1 MKKLNIRILLLPF
14 LFALP
19 FITYG
24 QYQLPNPGFE
34 SWESNG
40 EPTGFHSYITSTGSF
55 AGTGQSSNF
64 GDFLIKSSD
73 KRPGSNGVYSCEI
86 LARKIIIATANGN
99 LTTGQ
104 IVAGSM
110 TATDGNKNY
119 NQSGPVYSG
128 SQTFNGIPDSLT
140 LWAKYV
146 PKGSSDDIARVNA
159 VIHSNANY
167 HDPEG
172 SGNYNNVKHSQA
184 TIEYQATANKG
195 WQRLSAP
202 FSIKNSS
209 LTPAYILISFTTNR
223 TAGGG
228 ESGDAVYLD
237 DIEFVYNSRLASLK
251 VGGSNLSGFD
261 KNTYE
266 YTYQVSSLNSLP
278 AITATADG
286 IGATVEQSISG
297 ATATITVKGNDYSSN
312 PANIHTYTI
321 NFVANT
327 EISASDITTTY
338 GTAKALSVTTNNDQS
353 ALEYAVTDPSIARVE
368 NGQIVP
374 LKAGST
380 TLTISQKASKNY
392 TAGSKTVKLTVNKA
406 TLTVTANN
414 ATRPFGT
421 GNPAFT
427 LTYKGFVNGE
437 SEANLTQQPTATCKA
452 TATSPVGAYDITVSG
467 GASDNYTFIY
477 IKGSL
482 SITTV
487 PAQISIT
494 PIGKKT
500 YGDPAFSLQASSTN
514 NESPITYSVADPSI
528 ARISNG
534 QVTLLKAGSTTIT
547 ARQAASTNYGES
559 AATTQLVVDKA
570 ALTVTA
576 LDATR
581 PFGTENP
588 AFGLSYKGFVNGD
601 NEDDLT
607 RKPTASCTATTTS
620 PVGSYDIT
628 VSGGVSDN
636 YTFTYVKGTL
646 SVTSSSAQITIP
658 AIGEK
663 SYGDPAFDLRAS
675 SPNTESP
682 ITYTVDDPTIA
693 RVDNGVVTILKAGST
708 TITARQ
714 AASANFEEAS
724 ANVQLTVKKAP
735 LTVTVAPATRT
746 YGSENPSL
754 VLSYSGFVLNETDNV
769 LTEKPT
775 LSCDATTT
783 SPAGTYDI
791 IVSGGEDENYD
802 ITCQNGTLTV
812 EKALLTVTAD
822 DATRSYGEE
831 NPVFTFSYS
840 GFVLDETEEVLT
852 VKPTVSC
859 EATTTSTTGNY
870 DIVVSGG
877 EDENYRFAYVKGTL
891 TITASSGKLTI
902 TPIGEK
908 RYGDEPFA
916 LQVSTPNT
924 ESPIVYTID
933 DKSIA
938 RIDDGQVTLLKAG
951 STTITASQEAS
962 TNFGEASA
970 SVELVVKKAPLTL
983 RAENKSRTYGA
994 ENPAFTLAYEGLVY
1008 DDTAADLASP
1018 TVTCEATATSVPA
1031 GYPIVVEPISD
1042 DRYEITPVNG
1052 ELTVEKALLQVS
1064 CRNESSVVGQEPT
1077 TDYEMYIEG
1086 FVNGEDKSVI
1096 DQMPTITCEV
1106 TAASPIGFYPLVIG
1120 GGEDDC
1126 YTFAYTEGVYTVRSA
1141 TMIQTEITLAPI
1153 AGKRYGD
1160 QPFAPVYAT
1169 NNTDTEVQLIMGT
1182 PGIVEYE
1189 NGQLHI
1195 LKGGT
1200 TTLKAYQKSGLNF
1213 TEGESTEITLT
1224 VEKAPLRVSAD
1235 DAVRIEGE
1243 ENPKFTLTFS
1253 GFVNGDD
1260 ASCIDLLP
1268 TATCEADTHSAGG
1281 YYDITVSGGE
1291 DDCYTFDQYVSG
1303 TLLVKGKTLLTL
1315 SDITDKRYGDEPFT
1329 PSVMTNNT
1337 ESAIDLTIA
1346 DTTIARLDKGKIV
1359 IVKSG
1364 TTTLTARQDES
1375 AHFSEGEAVL
1385 TFTIGKAPLRV
1396 SADNA
1401 VRIEGEENPEF
1412 TFTISGF
1419 INGDDVSCIDLLPSA
1434 TCEADTLSA
1443 GGYYDI
1449 VVSGGE
1455 DDCYTFDQYVSGTL
1469 LVKGKT
1475 HLTLAAITDKRYGDV
1490 PFTPD
1495 IETNNT
1501 ESLVHLEIADPEIA
1515 DIVNGKIVI
1524 YKSGETTLK
1533 AYQNESALF
1542 SAGESEVALVIE
1554 KAPLSVS
1561 VDNTV
1566 RQVGEPNPEFTLT
1579 YSGFVN
1585 GDDASCIDTP
1595 PVAQCLDASI
1605 SSPAGY
1611 YNITVSGG
1619 EDDCYTFAQ
1628 YVSGTLV
1635 VTAVSGVNA
1644 PTLDGASIYLANKR
1658 LVVKGISADIVEIFA
1673 LNGRL
1678 AGRYR
1683 AGDIVDLPAGFYI
1696 AKAANVK
1703 ACLQVSE

>member
-14 LFALP
+14 LLALP

-34 SWESNG
+34 SWVSAEKG
-40 EPTGFHSYITSTGSF
+40 EEPVGFHSFNSASASGIYSIAKTADQLSKEMDT
-55 AGTGQSSNF
+55 
-64 GDFLIKSSD
+64 
-73 KRPGSNGVYSCEI
+73 RPGSSGSYS
-86 LARKIIIATANGN
+86 ARINSRSTFGTNANGN

-104 IVAGSM
+104 IVAGS
-110 TATDGNKNY
+110 ATPSSTDNHNRSYPSNAGY
-119 NQSGPVYSG
+119 NQPFTGK
-128 SQTFNGIPDSLT
+128 PDAMT
-140 LWAKYV
+140 VWVKYE
-146 PKGSSDDIARVNA
+146 PGNAGDYARVNT
-159 VIHSNANY
+159 VIHGNANY
-167 HDPEG
+167 QDPEDKDYT
-172 SGNYNNVKHSQA
+172 SIKYAQA
-184 TIEYQATANKG
+184 TLNYQAAAGNG
-195 WQRLSAP
+195 WQQLNIP
-202 FSIKNSS
+202 FNVVNSGV
-209 LTPAYILISFTTNR
+209 TPAYILISFSTNKD
-223 TAGGG
+223 AGKGT
-228 ESGDAVYLD
+228 SNDVVYID
-237 DIEFVYNSRLASLK
+237 DIEFIYNSRLASLK

-266 YTYQVSSLNSLP
+266 YTYQVNSLSSLP

-286 IGATVEQSISG
+286 IGATVEQKISG
-297 ATATITVKGNDYSSN
+297 GTATITVKGNDYSSN
-312 PANIHTYTI
+312 PANIHTYII

-353 ALEYAVTDPSIARVE
+353 ALEYAVADPSIARVE

-414 ATRPFGT
+414 ATRPFGSQ
-421 GNPAFT
+421 NPTFT

-437 SEANLTQQPTATCKA
+437 SEDYLTQQPTATCKA

-487 PAQISIT
+487 SAQISIT

-500 YGDPAFSLQASSTN
+500 YGDPAFTLQAISTN
-514 NESPITYSVADPSI
+514 SESPITYSVADPSI

-559 AATTQLVVDKA
+559 SATTQLVVDKA

-646 SVTSSSAQITIP
+646 SVTTSSAQITIP

-682 ITYTVDDPTIA
+682 ISYTVDDPTIA

-714 AASANFEEAS
+714 AASANFEETS
-724 ANVQLTVKKAP
+724 ATVQLTVKKAP

-802 ITCQNGTLTV
+802 IICQNGTLTV

-1419 INGDDVSCIDLLPSA
+1419 INGDDASCIDLLPSA